1 MATAVNKSSLQTDS
15 IWIDAYKSVTN
26 QLDTYPNNIDL
37 IDFDGIGENK
47 IVVGE
52 FSGQLSIYKGA
63 TIDWQ
68 TQLPEE
74 INAVGQFLMSV
85 GKSSRLAA
93 DQSRLRSSAWPTGG
107 TSTCSSRRRSTTAS
121 LCT

>member
-1 MATAVNKSSLQTDS
+1 MATTVNKSSLQTDS

-37 IDFDGIGENK
+37 IDVDGIGENK

-85 GKSSRLAA
+85 GKSSSISA
-93 DQSRLRSSAWPTGG
+93 D
-107 TSTCSSRRRSTTAS
+107 
-121 LCT
+121 